1 MSAVGYLAVATPL
14 RLTVGGLTVALPILA
29 VEELGDVA
37 LGGALAAACLA
48 PSIVAAPIVG
58 AALDRTRHP
67 RLLIALAGVVTA
79 LGTLVAGLLGVVPVA
94 VVVIAVMVAGS
105 ATPFFMG
112 GLSSFVT
119 EEIPDEARAYAL
131 DSLSYNLGFIAGPA
145 IVAAAAALGSA
156 RVALVLMAVSAVLGS
171 LATLATKLRPL
182 AAPTGSVW
190 RTMGDGLLHIVRH
203 RPIAIVTAAG
213 TLSQFGAGG
222 LTIAAI
228 ALTTARLGSPD
239 QGALIVTAFAV
250 GGLIGA
256 LAISLRTVRL
266 RPELTM
272 GLGFIATGILTIAAA
287 GDFGLVWTTVTI
299 GLSGLFTAPSLAA
312 MLLLRKQQSPPALR
326 SQVFTVGAGLR
337 STAAAAG
344 AAVAGLAAGL
354 GSESLFVG
362 IGVVWIASAAL
373 LLAYPRAAEP
383 IDR

>member
-1 MSAVGYLAVATPL
+1 MSAAGYLAVATPL
-14 RLTVGGLTVALPILA
+14 RLAVGGLTVALPILA

-58 AALDRTRHP
+58 AMLDRTRHP
-67 RLLIALAGVVTA
+67 RMLIALAGVITA
-79 LGTLVAGLLGVVPVA
+79 LGTLVAALLGVVPLA
-94 VVVIAVMVAGS
+94 VVAIAVIIAGS
-105 ATPFFMG
+105 VTPFFMG
-112 GLSSFVT
+112 GLSSFAT
-119 EEIPDEARAYAL
+119 EEIPDESRAYAL

-156 RVALVLMAVSAVLGS
+156 RVALVLMAVSAVIGS
-171 LATLATKLRPL
+171 LATLITKLRPL

-203 RPIAIVTAAG
+203 RPIAVITAAG

-222 LTIAAI
+222 LAIAAI

-256 LAISLRTVRL
+256 LAISVRTVRL

-287 GDFGLVWTTVTI
+287 GNFGLAWTTVAI
-299 GLSGLFTAPSLAA
+299 GLSGLFTAPSSAA

-354 GSESLFVG
+354 GSEILLVG
-362 IGVVWIASAAL
+362 IGAVWIASAAL

>member
-1 MSAVGYLAVATPL
+1 VSAVGYLGVATPL
-14 RLTVGGLTVALPILA
+14 RLAVGGLTVALPILA

-58 AALDRTRHP
+58 AALDRTRRP

-119 EEIPDEARAYAL
+119 EEIPDESRAYAL

-156 RVALVLMAVSAVLGS
+156 RVALVLMAVSAVIGS

-203 RPIAIVTAAG
+203 RPIAVVTAAG

-256 LAISLRTVRL
+256 LAISVRTVRL

-299 GLSGLFTAPSLAA
+299 GLSGLFTAPSSAA

-354 GSESLFVG
+354 GSDTLFVG

>member
-1 MSAVGYLAVATPL
+1 VSAAGYLTVATPL
-14 RLTVGGLTVALPILA
+14 RLAVGGLTVALPILA

-79 LGTLVAGLLGVVPVA
+79 LGTLVAALLGIVPVA
-94 VVVIAVMVAGS
+94 VVAVAVMVAGS

-119 EEIPDEARAYAL
+119 EEIPDESRAYAF

-156 RVALVLMAVSAVLGS
+156 RVALVLMAVSAVIGS
-171 LATLATKLRPL
+171 LATLTMKLRPL

-190 RTMGDGLLHIVRH
+190 RTMGDGLVHIVRH
-203 RPIAIVTAAG
+203 RPIAVVTAAG

-228 ALTTARLGSPD
+228 ALTTARVGSPD

-250 GGLIGA
+250 GGLIGS
-256 LAISLRTVRL
+256 LAISVRTVRL

-272 GLGFIATGILTIAAA
+272 GLGFVATGILTIAAA
-287 GDFGLVWTTVTI
+287 GNFGLAWTTVAI
-299 GLSGLFTAPSLAA
+299 GLSGLFTAPSSAA

-354 GSESLFVG
+354 GSEILFVG
-362 IGVVWIASAAL
+362 IGTVWIVSAAL
-373 LLAYPRAAEP
+373 LLAYPPAAEP

>member
-58 AALDRTRHP
+58 AALDRTPHP

>member
-1 MSAVGYLAVATPL
+1 MSAAGYLAVATPL
-14 RLTVGGLTVALPILA
+14 RLAVGGLTVALPILA

-37 LGGALAAACLA
+37 VGGALAAAALA

-58 AALDRTRHP
+58 AMLDRTRHP
-67 RLLIALAGVVTA
+67 RMLIALAGVITA
-79 LGTLVAGLLGVVPVA
+79 LGTLVAAVLGIVPVA
-94 VVVIAVMVAGS
+94 VVAVAVMVAG
-105 ATPFFMG
+105 AVTPFFMG
-112 GLSSFVT
+112 GLSSFAT
-119 EEIPDEARAYAL
+119 EEIPDEPRAYAI

-156 RVALVLMAVSAVLGS
+156 RLALVLMAASAVVGS
-171 LATLATKLRPL
+171 LATLTTRLRPL

-190 RTMGDGLLHIVRH
+190 RTMGDGLRHIVRH
-203 RPIAIVTAAG
+203 RPIAVITAAG

-222 LTIAAI
+222 LAIAAI
-228 ALTTARLGSPD
+228 ALTTVRLGSPD
-239 QGALIVTAFAV
+239 QGALIVTAFAI

-256 LAISLRTVRL
+256 LAISVRTVRL

-272 GLGFIATGILTIAAA
+272 GLGFTATGILTIMAA
-287 GDFGLVWTTVTI
+287 GDFGLVWTTVAI
-299 GLSGLFTAPSLAA
+299 GLSGLFTAPSSAA

-354 GSESLFVG
+354 GSEILFVG
-362 IGVVWIASAAL
+362 IGLVWIASAAL
-373 LLAYPRAAEP
+373 LLAYPREAEP